1 MAVDYNQLWRDPKWR
16 GRMSGDLAGGTVAQK
31 ALSGMQSALNYQASE
46 GGNVYPWRDTSTE
59 QGMLDDLHAAMAY
72 EQMAEAAGVDP
83 TAPVQWNDIM
93 RPEYQK
99 VLDYAATGGGPTY
112 DAPYMRYPTAQG
124 FDPSRILN
132 PPTYTDAWKDPKWR
146 GRLGS
151 NAGRT
156 TALEA
161 AKQNFQS
168 AQQGLNIN
176 PSDDYN
182 APQPTTLQDY
192 YRAYD
197 DYKTLIEYGRAGGDV
212 NKQLQWG
219 DIADQSWLD
228 MVNPPAPP
236 SPAPTPQ
243 PTPPPSL
250 GLQPSPPGW
259 HEEGP
264 LNENYFPY
272 KGPGDEYGDL
282 RPTTP
287 EEDSSAKKGLEKQ
300 IHESENAAEK
310 QNLIKNW
317 YARGYGGQKKVY
329 SHRPFGQLGVD
340 ATYKEVYSSPA
351 PGMGYLAVM
360 PPDGSRWMYTEDGGQ
375 IAVPNEAELT
385 DPASTSAELA
395 PFTITAL
402 GDPKTPIGDPSTFK
416 KTDEPSPPMPEAFRG
431 RREGMM
437 AALEEY
443 TNPSTGETWTAGNM
457 GGETP
462 EGWVVKRFLD
472 QYGLDEAM
480 NRAAESRAEAPAP
493 PQPTPQLT
501 TQEGMPMATPTP
513 TAAPAAAPAAAPLP
527 APPAVAPAAAPPAA
541 TMAATTTTPPPQ
553 NYEQLMNI
561 TEGRVVQPEFPQGG
575 ALQAELQDIEELE
588 FEESMEMASPQVGD
602 VVKISEA
609 GLDVSIPS
617 PLQASTYQAFVQEGT
632 PEFTAAQGQV
642 STQSLVGDIQGAVS
656 QEAIAQAATGELDE
670 RATVKYQMGQLFSS
684 LEEGKPLPAWA
695 APAVRNV
702 GAIMAKRGLGASS
715 MAAGAITQAIMES
728 GVPIA
733 AADAKA
739 YSTIQLQ
746 NLSNTQQAT
755 LQNAMTY
762 AAMDKANLDARMNT
776 AINNSRAFLA
786 IDTANLTNKQQ
797 MQSIDL
803 QSKYQK
809 LVSDSAAQNAALQFN
824 SKTTNQM
831 NEFYEELNTQIEAAN
846 KARLSAIRQYN
857 AGEDNTGARY
867 LASLEQA
874 RDSFNTKLQAQINQS
889 NAVWRRQVNT
899 ANTAQQNEVNRQNAM
914 NLLNLS
920 QDSLN
925 RLWMKY
931 RDDASWIYNSAENAI
946 TREHQIALYAQQ
958 QSDRESMYDK
968 DLYVSTFETLGS
980 GVMKTIFPHFATTGF
995 SGDNPSDI

>member
-1 MAVDYNQLWRDPKWR
+1 MPEGFQITGLP
-16 GRMSGDLAGGTVAQK
+16 
-31 ALSGMQSALNYQASE
+31 ALS
-46 GGNVYPWRDTSTE
+46 
-59 QGMLDDLHAAMAY
+59 
-72 EQMAEAAGVDP
+72 
-83 TAPVQWNDIM
+83 
-93 RPEYQK
+93 
-99 VLDYAATGGGPTY
+99 VL
-112 DAPYMRYPTAQG
+112 
-124 FDPSRILN
+124 
-132 PPTYTDAWKDPKWR
+132 
-146 GRLGS
+146 
-151 NAGRT
+151 
-156 TALEA
+156 
-161 AKQNFQS
+161 
-168 AQQGLNIN
+168 
-176 PSDDYN
+176 
-182 APQPTTLQDY
+182 
-192 YRAYD
+192 
-197 DYKTLIEYGRAGGDV
+197 
-212 NKQLQWG
+212 
-219 DIADQSWLD
+219 
-228 MVNPPAPP
+228 
-236 SPAPTPQ
+236 TP
-243 PTPPPSL
+243 
-250 GLQPSPPGW
+250 
-259 HEEGP
+259 
-264 LNENYFPY
+264 F
-272 KGPGDEYGDL
+272 
-282 RPTTP
+282 
-287 EEDSSAKKGLEKQ
+287 
-300 IHESENAAEK
+300 I
-310 QNLIKNW
+310 
-317 YARGYGGQKKVY
+317 
-329 SHRPFGQLGVD
+329 
-340 ATYKEVYSSPA
+340 
-351 PGMGYLAVM
+351 
-360 PPDGSRWMYTEDGGQ
+360 
-375 IAVPNEAELT
+375 
-385 DPASTSAELA
+385 
-395 PFTITAL
+395 
-402 GDPKTPIGDPSTFK
+402 
-416 KTDEPSPPMPEAFRG
+416 
-431 RREGMM
+431 
-437 AALEEY
+437 
-443 TNPSTGETWTAGNM
+443 NPSTGEEWTAGDS
-457 GGETP
+457 GYIPP
-462 EGWVVKRFLD
+462 EGWVEKNYLD
-472 QYGLDEAM
+472 QYGLEEAM
-480 NRAAESRAEAPAP
+480 KRAARGRANFAPHTAELSP

-501 TQEGMPMATPTP
+501 TQEGTPMATPTP

-553 NYEQLMNI
+553 NYEQLMDI

-958 QSDRESMYDK
+958 QADRESMYDK